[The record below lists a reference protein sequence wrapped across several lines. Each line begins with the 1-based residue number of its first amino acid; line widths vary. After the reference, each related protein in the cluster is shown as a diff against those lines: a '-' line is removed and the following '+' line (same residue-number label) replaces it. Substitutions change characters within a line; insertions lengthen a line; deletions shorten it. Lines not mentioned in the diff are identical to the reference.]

1 MLPAKT
7 PSIERVILSNNK
19 NMQVV
24 IANYGARIL
33 SIKYRNTADKWIET
47 TLNYDSDEDMLAD
60 KCYMGATIGRVS
72 NRISDAQYSH
82 KGTQYKLLA
91 NDEGN
96 SLHGGPGGFSQCI
109 WSMSEVIEDEDG
121 QTVTLTYLSKD
132 GDQGFPGQL
141 LAKVTYRL
149 TADDRLTVQ
158 FNASSDKVGPIN
170 MCNHTY
176 FTLGE
181 GSIHDLTLSVYA
193 KRYLEMNN
201 DNLPTGNILGIND
214 KYFSKHPTRIADCL
228 KYRDADDCYII
239 EQNPISDEPKL
250 ACILTSRKHNIALSI
265 YSDQIALQVYSGNYL
280 PKKHSAIAL
289 EAQGLV
295 DAVNHANFEC
305 DWLGP
310 SINYQKVV
318 HYQFQPV

>member
-1 MLPAKT
+1 MHSSKMK
-7 PSIERVILSNNK
+7 SIERVTLSNRN

-33 SIKYRNTADKWIET
+33 SIRYRNADNKWIET
-47 TLNYDSDEDMLAD
+47 TLNYDSDEDLLAD

-72 NRISDAQYSH
+72 NRISHAQYSH
-82 KGTQYKLLA
+82 MGTQYKLLA
-91 NDEGN
+91 NDGAN

-109 WSMSEVIEDEDG
+109 WSMSDVIEDENG

-149 TADDRLTVQ
+149 SFDDQLTIQ
-158 FNASSDKVGPIN
+158 YNASSDKVGPIN

-181 GSIHDLTLSVYA
+181 ASIHNLTLSVYA
-193 KRYLEMNN
+193 KRYLEMNKH
-201 DNLPTGNILGIND
+201 NLPTGNILNTND
-214 KYFSKHPTRIADCL
+214 KYFTTQAICIADTL
-228 KYRDADDCYII
+228 KHRDADDCYII
-239 EQNPISDEPKL
+239 EQNQTSDELKR
-250 ACILTSRKHNIALSI
+250 ACILTSRKNNISLLI

-295 DAVNHANFEC
+295 DAVNQADFEC

-310 SINYQKVV
+310 GIDYQKVV
-318 HYQFQPV
+318 HYQFQPA

>member
-1 MLPAKT
+1 MHSSK
-7 PSIERVILSNNK
+7 PSFIERVTLSNGK

-33 SIKYRNTADKWIET
+33 SIKYRNADNRWIET
-47 TLNYDSDEDMLAD
+47 TLNYDADEGLLAD

-72 NRISDAQYSH
+72 NRISHAQYDH

-91 NDEGN
+91 NDGAN

-109 WSMSEVIEDEDG
+109 WSMSEVIEDEHG
-121 QTVTLTYLSKD
+121 QTITLSYLSKD
-132 GDQGFPGQL
+132 GDQGFPGRL
-141 LAKVTYRL
+141 LAKVRYRL
-149 TADDRLTVQ
+149 SFDDQLTITY
-158 FNASSDKVGPIN
+158 NASSDKVGPIN
-170 MCNHTY
+170 MCNHAY

-181 GSIHDLTLSVYA
+181 TSIHDLSLSVNA
-193 KRYLEMNN
+193 KRYLEMNS
-201 DNLPTGNILGIND
+201 DNLPTGNILSTND
-214 KYFSKHPTRIADCL
+214 EYFTTHPICIADTL

-239 EQNPISDEPKL
+239 EQTPTSDELKL
-250 ACILTSRKHNIALSI
+250 ACILTSQKHNISLSV
-265 YSDQIALQVYSGNYL
+265 YSDQIALQVYTGNYL
-280 PKKHSAIAL
+280 PEKYSAIAL

-310 SINYQKVV
+310 NMDYQKVV
-318 HYQFQPV
+318 QYQFKPV